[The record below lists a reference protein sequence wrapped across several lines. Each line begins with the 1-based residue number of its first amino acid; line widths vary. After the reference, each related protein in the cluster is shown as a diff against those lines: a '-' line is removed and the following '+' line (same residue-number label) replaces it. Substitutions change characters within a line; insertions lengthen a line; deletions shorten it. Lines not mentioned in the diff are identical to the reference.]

1 MDSNTRCL
9 SPPPR
14 MPSPQLLPTPLP
26 SPPLHHQQSRPRMNN
41 ASSSSS
47 SNSNSKPPSPLGRPA
62 ISGSP
67 SLPQRNLHAPRAQ
80 VPPPLDLSLWLDGD
94 DFGARR
100 ARSTSPLSP
109 TSPND
114 PGRPSRQDNNN
125 NNNNRRSSSRP
136 TPISTA
142 SPRSRTRPRSPPPS
156 PGRPGTPPPVPP
168 IPTHFLGAS
177 PGNLVLQPRSTNH
190 LAPTCTGRIADLPS
204 IQSHLLRK
212 SKSSDAMTYFR
223 FLTAH
228 DSQ

>member
-1 MDSNTRCL
+1 
-9 SPPPR
+9 
-14 MPSPQLLPTPLP
+14 LP

-41 ASSSSS
+41 ASSSSP
-47 SNSNSKPPSPLGRPA
+47 KPPSPLGRPA
-62 ISGSP
+62 ISSSP

-125 NNNNRRSSSRP
+125 NNRRSSRP
-136 TPISTA
+136 TPIFTA
-142 SPRSRTRPRSPPPS
+142 YPRSRTRPRSPPPS